1 MSSRQR
7 AQTHIT
13 SQSEYSEISMNELF
27 QFGETVEGYPVRV
40 VNERTV
46 RAAAGL
52 LFFPAVV
59 SFMNALLTANYQPT
73 RLFVIVFLID
83 MTLRMLNPRW
93 APSMIVGGW
102 IVRKQT
108 PDWVGAPQKRF
119 AWGLGLL
126 LGLAMLY
133 LMVLNRFMGPVNMLV
148 CASCLTLMFF
158 ETAFG
163 ICLGCKLYNVFNR
176 EKAQLCPGGV
186 CEMPAPKGWGVSLSQ
201 MAVLVLFVGTLT
213 VAKAWV
219 DETGPLGG
227 FDDMATLEDMGLK
240 PTSGEASAADAERC
254 QVPAFARAIGH
265 EETWKQHNGCS

>member
-1 MSSRQR
+1 MSPF
-7 AQTHIT
+7 
-13 SQSEYSEISMNELF
+13 L

-40 VNERTV
+40 VNERMV

-52 LFFPAVV
+52 LFFPAVL
-59 SFMNALLTANYQPT
+59 SFMHSFLLGNFQYT

-83 MTLRMLNPRW
+83 MTLRMVSPRL

-102 IVRKQT
+102 IVRHQA
-108 PDWVGAPQKRF
+108 PEWVGAPQKRF

-133 LMVLNRFMGPVNMLV
+133 LMVFNRYMGPANMLI
-148 CASCLTLMFF
+148 CGACLLLMFF

-186 CEMPAPKGWGVSLSQ
+186 CEVPAQKKGWGMALPQ
-201 MAVLVLFVGTLT
+201 AAVLVLFVGAITL
-213 VAKAWV
+213 AKGWV
-219 DETGPLGG
+219 DRTGPLGG

-240 PTSGEASAADAERC
+240 PTAGAPSDPDSKRC
-254 QVPAFARAIGH
+254 EVPAFAKAIGH
-265 EETWKQHNGCS
+265 EAQWKLHNGCS

>member
-1 MSSRQR
+1 
-7 AQTHIT
+7 
-13 SQSEYSEISMNELF
+13 MNKLF

-40 VNERTV
+40 VNERAV

-52 LFFPAVV
+52 LFFPALV
-59 SFMNALLTANYQPT
+59 SFMHSFLLGNFQHT

-108 PDWVGAPQKRF
+108 PEWVGAPQKRF

-133 LMVLNRFMGPVNMLV
+133 LMVFNRTMGPLNMLI
-148 CASCLTLMFF
+148 CGSCLLLMFF

-163 ICLGCKLYNVFNR
+163 ICLGCKLYNLFNK
-176 EKAQLCPGGV
+176 EQAQLCPGGV
-186 CEMPAPKGWGVSLSQ
+186 CEVPARRQGWGVSLPQ
-201 MAVLVLFVGTLT
+201 AAVLALFVGTLT
-213 VAKAWV
+213 LAKGWV

-240 PTSGEASAADAERC
+240 PVSGEASAADAERC
-254 QVPAFARAIGH
+254 QVPAFAKAIGH
-265 EETWKQHNGCS
+265 EEKWKLHNGCS

>member
-1 MSSRQR
+1 MYQ
-7 AQTHIT
+7 A
-13 SQSEYSEISMNELF
+13 F
-27 QFGETVEGYPVRV
+27 QFGETVAGYPVRV

-102 IVRKQT
+102 IVRKQA
-108 PDWVGAPQKRF
+108 PEWVGAPQKRF

-126 LGLAMLY
+126 LGVAMLY

-163 ICLGCKLYNVFNR
+163 ICLGCKLYNLFHK
-176 EKAQLCPGGV
+176 EQAQLCPGGV
-186 CEMPAPKGWGVSLSQ
+186 CEMPAPKGWGVSLPQ
-201 MAVLVLFVGTLT
+201 AAVLVLFVGTLT
-213 VAKAWV
+213 LAKGWV
-219 DETGPLGG
+219 DATGPLGG

-240 PTSGEASAADAERC
+240 PTPGEASTADAERC
-254 QVPAFARAIGH
+254 QVPAFAKAIGH
-265 EETWKQHNGCS
+265 EETWKRHNGCS

>member
-1 MSSRQR
+1 M
-7 AQTHIT
+7 AGIV
-13 SQSEYSEISMNELF
+13 

-40 VNERTV
+40 VNERAV

-52 LFFPAVV
+52 LFFPAVL
-59 SFMNALLTANYQPT
+59 SFMHSFLLGNFQHT

-108 PDWVGAPQKRF
+108 PEWVGAPQKRF

-133 LMVLNRFMGPVNMLV
+133 LMVFNRYMGPLNMLI
-148 CASCLTLMFF
+148 CGSCLMLMFF

-163 ICLGCKLYNVFNR
+163 ICLGCKLYNLFNK
-176 EKAQLCPGGV
+176 EQAQLCPGGV
-186 CEMPAPKGWGVSLSQ
+186 CEMPAQTRGWGIALPQ
-201 MAVLVLFVGTLT
+201 AAVLLLFVGALTL
-213 VAKAWV
+213 AKDWV
-219 DETGPLGG
+219 DQTGPLGG
-227 FDDMATLEDMGLK
+227 FDDMATLEEMGIQ
-240 PTSGEASAADAERC
+240 PTAGAASAPDVERC
-254 QVPAFARAIGH
+254 QVPAFAKAIGH
-265 EETWKQHNGCS
+265 EAQWKLHNGCS

>member
-1 MSSRQR
+1 
-7 AQTHIT
+7 
-13 SQSEYSEISMNELF
+13 MNKLF

-52 LFFPAVV
+52 LFFPALV
-59 SFMNALLTANYQPT
+59 SFMHSFLLGNFQHT

-108 PDWVGAPQKRF
+108 PEWVGAPQKRF

-133 LMVLNRFMGPVNMLV
+133 LMVFNRYMGPLNMLI
-148 CASCLTLMFF
+148 CGSCLLLMFF

-163 ICLGCKLYNVFNR
+163 ICLGCKLYNLFNK
-176 EKAQLCPGGV
+176 EQAQLCPGGV
-186 CEMPAPKGWGVSLSQ
+186 CEVPARRQGWGVSLPQ
-201 MAVLVLFVGTLT
+201 AAVLALVVGTLT
-213 VAKAWV
+213 LAKGWV

-240 PTSGEASAADAERC
+240 PVSGEASAADAERC
-254 QVPAFARAIGH
+254 QVPAFAKAIGH
-265 EETWKQHNGCS
+265 EEKWKLHNGCS

>member
-1 MSSRQR
+1 
-7 AQTHIT
+7 
-13 SQSEYSEISMNELF
+13 MNNPL
-27 QFGETVEGYPVRV
+27 QFGEHVEGYPIRV

-102 IVRKQT
+102 VVRHQT

-126 LGLAMLY
+126 LGASMLY
-133 LMVLNRFMGPVNMLV
+133 LMVFNRYMGPLNMLV

-158 ETAFG
+158 ESAFG

-186 CEMPAPKGWGVSLSQ
+186 CEVPAQKKGWGIALPQ
-201 MAVLVLFVGTLT
+201 AAVLVLFVGAIAL
-213 VAKAWV
+213 AKGWV
-219 DETGPLGG
+219 DDTGPLGG
-227 FDDMATLEDMGLK
+227 FDDMATVEEMGL
-240 PTSGEASAADAERC
+240 TAQSGASEAERC
-254 QVPAFARAIGH
+254 QVPAFVKLLGH
-265 EETWKQHNGCS
+265 EARWKQHNGCS

>member
-1 MSSRQR
+1 MKS
-7 AQTHIT
+7 
-13 SQSEYSEISMNELF
+13 LF
-27 QFGETVEGYPVRV
+27 AFGEDVAGYPVRV

-102 IVRKQT
+102 IVRHQN
-108 PDWVGAPQKRF
+108 PEWVGAPQKRF

-126 LGLAMLY
+126 LGCAMAY
-133 LMVLNRFMGPVNMLV
+133 LMVFNRYMGPVNMLV

-186 CEMPAPKGWGVSLSQ
+186 CEVPAQTKGWGIALPQ
-201 MAVLVLFVGTLT
+201 AAVLLLFVGAISL
-213 VAKAWV
+213 AKGWV
-219 DETGPLGG
+219 DRTGAVQGG
-227 FDDMATLEDMGLK
+227 FDDMATLEEMGLK
-240 PTSGEASAADAERC
+240 PTAGAPSEADSKRC
-254 QVPAFARAIGH
+254 EVPAFAKAIGH
-265 EETWKQHNGCS
+265 EAQWKLHNGCS